1 MPTDEN
7 KISLDTADVAE
18 PLEAAAVQPGP
29 AAGGEITAEQS
40 FNEAVAD
47 IFPTFAKAEAVI
59 LGCYAVWLIALAPW
73 DLFIR
78 VVLASLALGSAFG
91 PPLLAKAAVQN
102 QSADAKVQ
110 ESAAFAL
117 SIALCN
123 CLPAL
128 YLGAPISAAFAVGAT
143 MVVSGC
149 LLLSSRL
156 LMLLLGSGLV
166 AVAPAAVIA
175 DSFEPLAWVAAMACL
190 GLFAY
195 TSRATVAEKLYVVR
209 KNQVAVERDELSVR
223 EADLKRKHEKER
235 EAACDLEVRAET
247 EAFWSWDLVEDKV
260 WFSSRWRE
268 MLGYS
273 DEDLGDEPSK
283 WFNIVHPH
291 DLGRLL
297 DSLKTHI
304 EGNDEES
311 FEVEH
316 RVRQKDGSYCWVLSR
331 GRAVRDDTGKAQR
344 ILGLQVNLRRLKLFE
359 SQLLHDATHDRLT
372 GLPNRQYLLT
382 RLREDAERAERS
394 EDYKFAVVFLDLDGF
409 KDVNDSLGH
418 MAGDR
423 LLGAVGRRLAESTG
437 PEDTVARLGG
447 DEFVILLRNVY
458 DENDALQRSSKIQEV
473 LLKPFMVGPQEVAT
487 RASVGVALSS
497 ISVNQP
503 EDLLRNADL
512 AMYHVKTS
520 EKGQVQVFDSEMHVK
535 TTRLWSLQNDLRRA
549 VDRNELELYYQPQI
563 DAKTGRICGTEA
575 LIRWHRGGDEM
586 VSPGEFIPLAEEQG
600 LIWEIGEWAL
610 WEACRQS
617 VKWQQQ
623 GLRPLRVSVNLSA
636 RQLSNDDF
644 ADLIRRVLKETGLDP
659 KWLQVELTETA
670 LMGTLDATPA
680 SLYSLFCLGIQTAID
695 DFGTGYSSLDYLRRL
710 HFDELKID
718 RSFISDIASDSR
730 ASALAQS
737 IIDMAHRLQLR
748 VVAEGVETL
757 PQLKILLDSG
767 CDEIQGYLASR
778 PVPAAEMTLLLRDD
792 VRLLDMAR
800 EAAGETITD
809 TLTEY
814 ETEGLR
820 TLAMAERAREQTAIA
835 AAAEDFETLPETLPA
850 IRR

>member
-1 MPTDEN
+1 MSAEAKKTVVDMAPADLPDEPG
-7 KISLDTADVAE
+7 IE
-18 PLEAAAVQPGP
+18 PQVKVVDD
-29 AAGGEITAEQS
+29 ITAEQS

-47 IFPTFAKAEAVI
+47 IFPQFAMVEAVV
-59 LGCYAVWLIALAPW
+59 LGCYAVWIAAFAPW
-73 DLFIR
+73 DGFIR
-78 VVLASLALGSAFG
+78 VVLATLALGSAFG
-91 PPLLAKAAVQN
+91 PPLLAKATVKDQG
-102 QSADAKVQ
+102 ADSKVQ

-128 YLGAPISAAFAVGAT
+128 FLGAPMFAAFAVGAT
-143 MVVSGC
+143 MVISGC

-156 LMLLLGSGLV
+156 LMVLLGSGLV
-166 AVAPAAVIA
+166 AVAPAAVVA
-175 DSFEPLAWVAAMACL
+175 DSFEPLASVAAMACL

-209 KNQVAVERDELSVR
+209 KNQVAAERDELSVR
-223 EADLKRKHEKER
+223 EAELQRKHEKER

-247 EAFWSWDLVEDKV
+247 EAFWSWDLIEDKV

-273 DEDLGDEPSK
+273 DEDLGEEPSK

-297 DSLKTHI
+297 DSLKGHI
-304 EGNDEES
+304 EGDDEES

-316 RVRQKDGSYCWVLSR
+316 RIRQKDGSYCWVLSR

-418 MAGDR
+418 MVGDR

-447 DEFVILLRNVY
+447 DEFVILLRHVF
-458 DENDALQRSSKIQEV
+458 DEQDAMQRASKIQEV
-473 LLKPFMVGPQEVAT
+473 LLQPFMLGPQEVAT
-487 RASVGVALSS
+487 RASVGIALSS
-497 ISVNQP
+497 DAVSEP

-520 EKGQVQVFDSEMHVK
+520 EKGLVQVFDSEMHVR

-549 VDRNELELYYQPQI
+549 VERNELELYYQPQI
-563 DAKTGRICGTEA
+563 DAKTGKICGTEA

-623 GLRPLRVSVNLSA
+623 GLRPLRVAVNLSA
-636 RQLSNDDF
+636 RQLSNDEF

-670 LMGTLDATPA
+670 LMGSLDATPA
-680 SLYSLFCLGIQTAID
+680 NLYSLFCLGIQTAID

-718 RSFISDIASDSR
+718 RSFISDISTDSR
-730 ASALAQS
+730 AAALAQS

-757 PQLKILLDSG
+757 PQLKLLQEAG
-767 CDEIQGYLASR
+767 CDEIQGFLASR
-778 PVPAAEMTLLLRDD
+778 PVPAAAMTLLLKDD
-792 VRLLDMAR
+792 ARLLDLAR
-800 EAAGETITD
+800 IAAGETVTD
-809 TLTEY
+809 PRIEY

-820 TLAMAERAREQTAIA
+820 TLALAERAREKVA
-835 AAAEDFETLPETLPA
+835 ASEFSMLADTPSSP
-850 IRR
+850 RR

>member
-1 MPTDEN
+1 M
-7 KISLDTADVAE
+7 STADNSIND
-18 PLEAAAVQPGP
+18 AAADELLPDAASEGP
-29 AAGGEITAEQS
+29 QTGPVGEITADQS

-47 IFPTFAKAEAVI
+47 IFPQFAMAEAII
-59 LGCYAVWLIALAPW
+59 LVAYAVWLAAFAPW
-73 DLFIR
+73 DGFIR
-78 VVLASLALGSAFG
+78 VVLASLALGSALA
-91 PPLLAKAAVQN
+91 PPLLAKAAVKDQG
-102 QSADAKVQ
+102 ADSKVQ

-128 YLGAPISAAFAVGAT
+128 YLGASLSAAFAVGAT

-156 LMLLLGSGLV
+156 LILLLGSGLV
-166 AVAPAAVIA
+166 AVAPAAIIA
-175 DSFEPLAWVAAMACL
+175 NSFEPLAWVASMACL

-195 TSRATVAEKLYVVR
+195 TSRATVAEKLFVVR
-209 KNQVAVERDELSVR
+209 KAQVAVERDELSVR

-247 EAFWSWDLVEDKV
+247 EAFWSWDLIEDKV

-268 MLGYS
+268 MLGYG
-273 DEDLGDEPSK
+273 DDDLGEEPSK

-297 DSLKTHI
+297 DSLKVHI
-304 EGNDEES
+304 EGDDEES

-316 RVRQKDGSYCWVLSR
+316 RIRQKDDSYCWVLSR
-331 GRAVRDDTGKAQR
+331 GRAVRDESGKAQR

-382 RLREDAERAERS
+382 RLREDAERAKRS
-394 EDYKFAVVFLDLDGF
+394 DDYKFAVVFLDLDGF

-447 DEFVILLRNVY
+447 DEFVILLRNVF
-458 DENDALQRSSKIQEV
+458 DENDAMQRASRIQEV
-473 LLKPFMVGPQEVAT
+473 LLKPFMLGPQEVAT
-487 RASVGVALSS
+487 RASVGIALSS
-497 ISVNQP
+497 IAVSQP

-520 EKGQVQVFDSEMHVK
+520 EKGLVQIFDSEMHVK

-549 VDRNELELYYQPQI
+549 VERRELELYYQPQI

-617 VKWQQQ
+617 VKWQQL
-623 GLRPLRVSVNLSA
+623 GLRPLRVAVNLSA
-636 RQLSNDDF
+636 RQLSNDGF
-644 ADLIRRVLKETGLDP
+644 ADLIRRVLKDTGLDP

-670 LMGTLDATPA
+670 LMGSLDATPA
-680 SLYSLFCLGIQTAID
+680 NLYSLFCLGIQTAID

-718 RSFISDIASDSR
+718 RSFISDISTDPR

-757 PQLKILLDSG
+757 AQLKILEDSG

-778 PVPAAEMTLLLRDD
+778 PVPAAQMTLLLRDD
-792 VRLLDMAR
+792 ARLLEMAR
-800 EAAGETITD
+800 EAAGEKITNPQI
-809 TLTEY
+809 EY

-820 TLAMAERAREQTAIA
+820 TLALAERAREQA
-835 AAAEDFETLPETLPA
+835 AASDYNPLAEAAST
-850 IRR
+850 IHR